1 MRLATPTCPHC
12 RERAVAALETVP
24 ITMSFEGDPREGSVR
39 YGDGANNVLDW
50 NHQRPVVG
58 PGGRPLVVCV
68 NGHQWETVI
77 EDETRTRPHLL
88 ASPCDCRCV
97 RFCDQNIPSQR
108 ALRKMHRGGVK
119 VPRC

>member
-77 EDETRTRPHLL
+77 EDETRTRPTYWLVRAIAA
-88 ASPCDCRCV
+88 ASGFVTKTFR
-97 RFCDQNIPSQR
+97 RSER
-108 ALRKMHRGGVK
+108 
-119 VPRC
+119 